1 MPDIAKDNSKWTTDE
16 DGAIVK
22 LKKDKLSWAGI
33 AKSINSTPGLV
44 KGRYKFLAAQIK
56 AAGLNPDNIGESW
69 AEDMRRQG
77 QDLPSPEKPM
87 SSPEKLA
94 PAPEEEEFPMMGLAG
109 IVEEEEQDKEAEA
122 EVEQAEKQPSPTG
135 SGGSKTT
142 HKAPTASPVVVQGS
156 PKPRSIKLSGRVI
169 EKNGVRFAE
178 VADSSSSSS
187 SEDDSDSDSD
197 DSEGER
203 AEQKRFLYHE
213 YWSELYPKQKTYKP
227 DRHWTEGDCKVLA
240 VIEAKD
246 EALKYKR
253 MQADFFNATGR
264 MVSEEIIKHKMQKS
278 S

>member
-1 MPDIAKDNSKWTTDE
+1 MPNIAEDNSKWTTDQ
-16 DGAIVK
+16 DGAIIK
-22 LKKDKLSWAGI
+22 LKKDEMSWAKIGESIGI
-33 AKSINSTPGLV
+33 TKGLV
-44 KGRYKFLAAQIK
+44 KNRHKFLEAQIR
-56 AAGLNPDNIGESW
+56 AAGLDPAKIGESW

-87 SSPEKLA
+87 SSPEK
-94 PAPEEEEFPMMGLAG
+94 PTPVPEVEEEQEFPMMGLAG
-109 IVEEEEQDKEAEA
+109 IVEEEEKEA

-142 HKAPTASPVVVQGS
+142 HKAPTASPVVVQDS
-156 PKPRSIKLSGRVI
+156 PRPGTIKLSGRVI

-187 SEDDSDSDSD
+187 EDDSDSDDSD